1 MFTHDWTTPHQSN
14 FDQCFKLLPSM
25 KSALEIGA
33 FEGRTTAMLAEHFD
47 HVIAVDP
54 HVKPTFHK
62 AVADYDHVSLIEGRL
77 VDSFWQID
85 MFPQHDFIYVDGSH
99 VAQDVFLD
107 LALAWSRLKV
117 GGVMLIDD
125 YEWECDAYIQELFSF
140 DFLGRYTPDR
150 RLELFSP
157 RVAIDGFIKAN
168 AEAEII
174 LKGYQVAL
182 RRACNMR
189 DHITAGTNF
198 FSPQS

>member
-62 AVADYDHVSLIEGRL
+62 AIAEYEHVRLIEGRL
-77 VDSFWQID
+77 VECFGTID
-85 MFPQHDFIYVDGSH
+85 MFPPHDFIYVDGSH
-99 VAQDVFLD
+99 VAQDVHLD

-117 GGVMLIDD
+117 GGIMLIDD
-125 YEWECDAYIQELFSF
+125 YEWECDAYIQELFSSEF
-140 DFLGRYTPDR
+140 VSGFTPER

-157 RVAIDGFIKAN
+157 RVAVDGFIKAN

-182 RRACNMR
+182 RRKSDMR
-189 DHITAGTNF
+189 AHITAGENF